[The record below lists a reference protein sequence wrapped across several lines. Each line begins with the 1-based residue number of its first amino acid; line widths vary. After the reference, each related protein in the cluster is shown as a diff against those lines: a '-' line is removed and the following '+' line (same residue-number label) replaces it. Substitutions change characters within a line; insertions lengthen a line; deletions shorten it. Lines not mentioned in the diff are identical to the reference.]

1 MCKSMKTKNTYNAE
15 ILKKLKSKYG
25 VSKRFITMSLKGDRV
40 SETSEAIVKDY
51 AVIEKAMTEAINSAS
66 KIQ

>member
-1 MCKSMKTKNTYNAE
+1 MKTKNTYNAE

>member
-1 MCKSMKTKNTYNAE
+1 MKTKNTYNAE
-15 ILKKLKSKYG
+15 ILKKLKIKYG

-51 AVIEKAMTEAINSAS
+51 AVIQKAMTEAINSAS

>member
-15 ILKKLKSKYG
+15 ILKKLKIKYG

-51 AVIEKAMTEAINSAS
+51 AVIQKAMTEAINSAS